1 MYRSACA
8 LRFAE
13 LDEAIGDSALAIMH
27 GATATRCN
35 AVGDGTMVKNAI
47 GLQHGSTAV
56 AGVSGVLQCQAIAVC
71 RNFEGRSLSNKRF
84 AEACSIQ
91 DSRICLIITVASG
104 WVVTTQD
111 MHSVLQFNRL
121 VVYTFSNENGIA

>member
-1 MYRSACA
+1 MYRSAGA

-13 LDEAIGDSALAIMH
+13 FDEAIGDGTLAIMH
-27 GATATRCN
+27 GATATRCH
-35 AVGDGTMVKNAI
+35 ATGHGTMVKNAI
-47 GLQHGSTAV
+47 CLQHGSTSV

-71 RNFEGRSLSNKRF
+71 RNFEGRSLTNKRF

-91 DSRICLIITVASG
+91 DGRICLIITVASG

-111 MHSVLQFNRL
+111 MHSVLQLNRL
-121 VVYTFSNENGIA
+121 VVYTFCYENGIA